1 MVATLVAG
9 SIDAPPEVSLFMP
22 LSPTPR
28 RWLAVGAMLGLAL
41 AATTSAA
48 GTTAAA
54 APKETTPTVNL
65 QGFVDG
71 PTSPEDIVEVPGTG
85 VAIVSGLSDDPLST
99 SSVGHLYAVDS
110 NTLSATEIW
119 PNRNW
124 SVAWDEARYPSC
136 PGAPDP
142 TIASPHGINLEE
154 RADGTY
160 DLYVVNHGGREGVE
174 VFRLDVRDGI
184 DLTWSGCVTMPPG
197 TFPNG
202 VAPLPDSDG
211 LVVTNFFDPTKSDPF
226 SQIFSDTPS
235 GNLMRWELESG
246 WSVVP
251 ESAMAGPNGV
261 IVTRDGRTAFVAEW
275 GGRTLHRIPLDRT
288 QGAPMS
294 AVGRAS
300 VDVPFMPDNLR
311 LSRQGEVLVTGQDYT
326 PANVIACQRNDLAN
340 CPTGLEVL
348 AVDPKRMTARTIF
361 AGDPTDFRAPTVAAP
376 VGDRI
381 WVGAVKGN
389 RIAVLD

>member
-1 MVATLVAG
+1 
-9 SIDAPPEVSLFMP
+9 MP

-28 RWLAVGAMLGLAL
+28 RWLAAGAMLGLAL

-142 TIASPHGINLEE
+142 TIASPHGINVEE
-154 RADGTY
+154 RADGAY

-184 DLTWSGCVTMPPG
+184 DLTWSGCVTMPLG

-288 QGAPMS
+288 QGSPTS

-311 LSRQGEVLVTGQDYT
+311 LSRQGEVL
-326 PANVIACQRNDLAN
+326 
-340 CPTGLEVL
+340 
-348 AVDPKRMTARTIF
+348 
-361 AGDPTDFRAPTVAAP
+361 
-376 VGDRI
+376 
-381 WVGAVKGN
+381 
-389 RIAVLD
+389 